1 MALKKPTVLMSIA
14 AVLCLLVLTACS
26 KADASGDS
34 SGTGAKGKTVQIE
47 TSSKTD
53 ESGSAAGKAEPDYS
67 AMFTERDMRTSWS
80 AGSATKILLE
90 GEKIRTKGGGLTVSG
105 STAVIESGGTYY
117 ISGTLADGQ
126 IIVDVSDKEKIQ
138 LVLDGAHITCSSS
151 ACILIKRADKVFV
164 TLADGS
170 ENELSDTGDEYL
182 QSDES
187 MNVDAVVFSK
197 SDLVFNGTGS
207 LTVEAGYHDA
217 IVSKDDLKFT
227 GGTYEIN
234 AADKGIVGKDSLRIR
249 DGSFSIVSEDDAL
262 VSNNDE
268 KAGKGYIY
276 AEGGDFSITTGDG
289 AVRAAG
295 AVVIRGGKIDI
306 LQSYEGLEGH
316 TIDMEGGTV
325 SIVSADDGFNASTD
339 APGVGGNEVETSCY
353 IRLAGGSVYVNAGGD
368 GLDSNGTILM
378 EGGCLIVDGPE
389 NDGNSALDTGTD
401 IVIRGGTLLAAGSAG
416 QAKAPSEEST
426 QNSVFYL
433 SSHIIPG
440 GTEVELVRAG
450 KEAVC
455 SFTPSKNWSC
465 LILSDPGIKE
475 GAYTLRAGDEQIR
488 LEVSSAVTSA
498 GGAGK

>member
-1 MALKKPTVLMSIA
+1 M
-14 AVLCLLVLTACS
+14 
-26 KADASGDS
+26 
-34 SGTGAKGKTVQIE
+34 
-47 TSSKTD
+47 
-53 ESGSAAGKAEPDYS
+53 
-67 AMFTERDMRTSWS
+67 
-80 AGSATKILLE
+80 
-90 GEKIRTKGGGLTVSG
+90 
-105 STAVIESGGTYY
+105 
-117 ISGTLADGQ
+117 
-126 IIVDVSDKEKIQ
+126 
-138 LVLDGAHITCSSS
+138 
-151 ACILIKRADKVFV
+151 
-164 TLADGS
+164 
-170 ENELSDTGDEYL
+170 
-182 QSDES
+182 
-187 MNVDAVVFSK
+187 
-197 SDLVFNGTGS
+197 
-207 LTVEAGYHDA
+207 
-217 IVSKDDLKFT
+217 
-227 GGTYEIN
+227 
-234 AADKGIVGKDSLRIR
+234 
-249 DGSFSIVSEDDAL
+249 
-262 VSNNDE
+262 
-268 KAGKGYIY
+268 
-276 AEGGDFSITTGDG
+276 
-289 AVRAAG
+289 
-295 AVVIRGGKIDI
+295 
-306 LQSYEGLEGH
+306 
-316 TIDMEGGTV
+316 
-325 SIVSADDGFNASTD
+325 
-339 APGVGGNEVETSCY
+339 ETSCY

>member
-1 MALKKPTVLMSIA
+1 MAIKKPTVLISIVL
-14 AVLCLLVLTACS
+14 VLCLLVLTACS
-26 KADASGDS
+26 APDGGQKNSGGD
-34 SGTGAKGKTVQIE
+34 GEKKTVQIDTAAGTE
-47 TSSKTD
+47 
-53 ESGSAAGKAEPDYS
+53 ESGSAAGSSGLDYS

-80 AGSATKILLE
+80 AGAASKILLE
-90 GEKIRTKGGGLTVSG
+90 GEKIRTRGEGLSVSG
-105 STAVIESGGTYY
+105 GTAVIESGGTYY

-126 IIVDVSDKEKIQ
+126 IIVDVSDKEKVQ
-138 LVLDGAHITCSSS
+138 LVLDGAGITCSSS
-151 ACILIKRADKVFV
+151 ACILVKSADKVFV

-170 ENELSDTGDEYL
+170 ENVLSDTGDEYV

-197 SDLVFNGTGS
+197 SDIVFNGTGS

-227 GGTYEIN
+227 GGSYEIN

-249 DGSFSIVSEDDAL
+249 DGAFKIVSEDDCL

-276 AEGGDFSITTGDG
+276 VEGGEFSLETGDG

-306 LQSYEGLEGH
+306 LQSYEGIEGH
-316 TIDMEGGTV
+316 TVDIEGGTV

-339 APGVGGNEVETSCY
+339 APGVGGNEVETTCH
-353 IRLAGGSVYVNAGGD
+353 IRVAGGSVYVNAGGD

-389 NDGNSALDTGTD
+389 NDGNSALDAGMD
-401 IVIRGGTLLAAGSAG
+401 IVVSGGTLLTAGSSG
-416 QAKAPSEEST
+416 LAKAPSEKSP
-426 QNSVFYL
+426 QKSVFYL
-433 SSHIIPG
+433 SPQKIPG
-440 GTEVELVRAG
+440 GTEVELSRAG
-450 KEAVC
+450 GKAVC
-455 SFTPSKNWSC
+455 SFTPSKTWSC

-475 GAYTLRAGDEQIR
+475 GTYTLRAGDQQIQV
-488 LEVSSAVTSA
+488 ETGSAVSSAGEGS
-498 GGAGK
+498 K